1 MEKIL
6 LQNQKELEIYS
17 FVNTGNELKIS
28 FKDGDIVLLEKEFSA
43 AEALEKIFLLD
54 EAGNALSAFKNF
66 AILIE
71 ISKKKNVIIDEI
83 TDEMA
88 DIVTVTL
95 QKEPDWMVSQRQQ
108 DARITAVEE
117 TADTLVMEALV

>member
-1 MEKIL
+1 MEKISY
-6 LQNQKELEIYS
+6 NQKELEIYS

-28 FKDGDIVLLEKEFSA
+28 FKNGDIVLLEEEFSA